1 MPRTRLGE
9 QFAPK
14 TPPAP
19 PVDHIKALILERIH
33 ARNESGE
40 QMAAALN
47 CSRSK
52 WYELRS
58 RPTTDWTLGEL
69 LAACKHL
76 GVEPDELRAA
86 IRYRV

>member
-19 PVDHIKALILERIH
+19 PVDRIKALILERIQAH
-33 ARNESGE
+33 NESGE
-40 QMAAALN
+40 AMAAALG

-76 GVEPDELRAA
+76 AVDLEDLRAA
-86 IRYRV
+86 IRYRI